1 MEIDRLLATLHPL
14 ERKVLP
20 FLSKVTTAKELV
32 EQSGLK
38 DVEVIRALQWLENK
52 KVLDIQKSSV
62 DKVFLDKL
70 GKLYLDTGLPEKRL
84 LHALSKKS
92 LDIKQAEK
100 MLEQQELNASLG
112 LLRKKGAVSFEKGKI
127 AITEQGK
134 KELKKESLEEQLLK
148 KLEKGIEVG
157 KLKPEEKLAFANLKK
172 RKQMLL
178 VKTDKSVS
186 FVLSDLGKKLSK
198 QKISAEKVIDRLDP
212 EHLKLGKWKGKTFR
226 RYDTTINVPR
236 TSFGRKH
243 HYRSFLD
250 EVRSKFTALGFKE
263 MTGPLVETDFWDMDA
278 LFMPQF
284 HAARDIHEAYYIN
297 APTHGKV
304 EEKFLKAVKAV
315 HEDGGKTGSKGWR
328 YSFDT
333 KRTKRLL
340 LRTQGTAC
348 SARMLASKDLEI
360 PGKYFGLT
368 KCFRYDVIDATH
380 LPDFYQTEGMVLEEG
395 LSLAHLKGLLK
406 LFAEEFGQCDQVKIR
421 PGYFPFTE
429 PSCELFAKHPEMGW
443 IELGGAGIFRPEVTS
458 PFGITV
464 PVLAWGLGIDRIG
477 MFNMKIKDIRELYS
491 HNLEFLKYV
500 RMR

>member
-284 HAARDIHEAYYIN
+284 HAARH
-297 APTHGKV
+297 
-304 EEKFLKAVKAV
+304 
-315 HEDGGKTGSKGWR
+315 
-328 YSFDT
+328 
-333 KRTKRLL
+333 
-340 LRTQGTAC
+340 
-348 SARMLASKDLEI
+348 
-360 PGKYFGLT
+360 
-368 KCFRYDVIDATH
+368 
-380 LPDFYQTEGMVLEEG
+380 
-395 LSLAHLKGLLK
+395 
-406 LFAEEFGQCDQVKIR
+406 
-421 PGYFPFTE
+421 
-429 PSCELFAKHPEMGW
+429 
-443 IELGGAGIFRPEVTS
+443 
-458 PFGITV
+458 
-464 PVLAWGLGIDRIG
+464 
-477 MFNMKIKDIRELYS
+477 
-491 HNLEFLKYV
+491 
-500 RMR
+500 